1 MIEELLIP
9 NSYNVILETI
19 IRKKLLKLKLPTIN
33 IGITGRGYYNKGCFF
48 NINEPIVLFDNSLYF
63 KNNIISTS
71 KSELMDLKIMYDA
84 INDKK
89 KQELFKEII
98 NILNAYSQACASYQ
112 KLKKDIK
119 TITDIERKQQEIFD
133 YIDKVNKLID

>member
-48 NINEPIVLFDNSLYF
+48 NINEQIVLFDNSLYF
-63 KNNIISTS
+63 KNN
-71 KSELMDLKIMYDA
+71 
-84 INDKK
+84 
-89 KQELFKEII
+89 
-98 NILNAYSQACASYQ
+98 
-112 KLKKDIK
+112 
-119 TITDIERKQQEIFD
+119 
-133 YIDKVNKLID
+133 V